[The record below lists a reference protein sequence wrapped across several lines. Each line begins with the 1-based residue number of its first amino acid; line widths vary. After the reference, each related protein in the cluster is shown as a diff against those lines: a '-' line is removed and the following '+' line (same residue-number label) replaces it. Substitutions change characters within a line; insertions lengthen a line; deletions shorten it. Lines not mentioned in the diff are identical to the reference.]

1 MPLDASDKAELLALF
16 RAAITAAPH
25 EAGKGNGAAAPDAA
39 RVWPAPGADDEH
51 IWLTTREAAA
61 FLRMP
66 PSTWYEFRRKHEQ
79 DLVISRPMQGATDPR
94 YQLASLRRYML
105 AKRRGPARAAAGH
118 GGPRHHPP
126 NQRPAP
132 GRPPGRLILRRAT
145 LP

>member
-39 RVWPAPGADDEH
+39 RVWPGPGADDEH

-105 AKRRGPARAAAGH
+105 ANAVGLPDPLPGMADHATTPRTNGPRRGV
-118 GGPRHHPP
+118 
-126 NQRPAP
+126 
-132 GRPPGRLILRRAT
+132 RLGA
-145 LP
+145 